1 VLINCYIRFGKDKI
15 IQKLHAYLVLTFLQ
29 GRYNKKV
36 LTYYVVGYAK
46 DGSSVPR
53 VSILYMDI

>member
-1 VLINCYIRFGKDKI
+1 VLINCYIRFGKDKM

>member
-1 VLINCYIRFGKDKI
+1 M

-29 GRYNKKV
+29 GRYKKKV

-53 VSILYMDI
+53 VSILYMDIWQKNPDSQINFKE